1 MTYSLKADSVAL
13 TNMINTLAQGCKPE
27 QIIREL
33 WMNAVE
39 AIVRGTPPGQEPEG
53 EILITRDKENPLKA
67 VFCNSDADPL
77 TKLVV
82 GRHLLSLGSSGNSNT
97 DNFGI
102 GAKIAYLP
110 RNTLGLMYRC
120 RYEMMRF
127 QFGRNDD
134 NIFSLIPETVDIV
147 DDEDNVIGTQMED
160 FVDIESLDEFTM
172 PNSETEVIL
181 LGSTEEED
189 TWKQL
194 CAVAGDGDGKTA
206 PFSGH
211 TIGDWTEQR
220 TWSLPYPG
228 IKTYV
233 SIYDEA
239 GEEVTRRLIRP
250 LKDVIHSD
258 TYPVNGVVELSS
270 GVKAHYFAKKFE
282 NGKKVGDR
290 RRAGYLGV
298 VVGNETYVDTAISPT
313 ARQRYMSQ
321 AGIYTH
327 YKHVGLYFEVPE
339 EMGFYPEANRCR
351 VSRNGDDFPL
361 SDYAEEFRNK
371 MPDSLKQWMSELHTP
386 HNSTIQDEMDKLFR
400 TTPTASST
408 QGVNSSRKTSP
419 TEDLSPNQEKRGT
432 SVSRATRRRKK
443 VRAAGMGTNKTS
455 TAPEYVLQNNGP
467 DSPAVIFDTV
477 NWIVTINQD
486 SALFSHRVAKLA
498 EHRST
503 SADFVKSAVGEA
515 MYESSCR
522 HYLDVRNAYAGK
534 KSIEAIHRDM
544 EEKFD
549 ACYDETRAKHRLSKA
564 MKKLRKAEA
573 AAA

>member
-1 MTYSLKADSVAL
+1 MTYALKADSVAL
-13 TNMINTLAQGCKPE
+13 TTMINKLSSGCKPE

-33 WMNAVE
+33 WMNALE
-39 AIVRGTPPGQEPEG
+39 AIVRGTPPGQEPKG
-53 EILITRDKENPLKA
+53 EILITRDKERPLKA

-77 TKLVV
+77 TKQVV

-120 RYEMMRF
+120 REEMMQF
-127 QFGRNDD
+127 QFGRNND
-134 NIFSLIPETVDIV
+134 NIFSLIPEPVDIV
-147 DDEDNVIGTQMED
+147 DEEDNVTGTQMED
-160 FVDIESLDEFTM
+160 FVDISLDEFTM
-172 PNSETEVIL
+172 SNSETEVLL

-194 CAVAGDGDGKTA
+194 CAVAGVGDGRTD

-211 TIGDWTEQR
+211 TIADWLEQR
-220 TWSLPYPG
+220 IWNLPYPG
-228 IKTYV
+228 IKTHV
-233 SIYDEA
+233 SIYNEA
-239 GEEVTRRLIRP
+239 GEEVKKRLLRP

-258 TYPVNGVVELSS
+258 TYPVNGVTELSS
-270 GVKAHYFAKKFE
+270 GVKVHYFAKRFE
-282 NGKKVGDR
+282 SGKKVGDR
-290 RRAGYLGV
+290 RRAGYLGIAL
-298 VVGNETYVDTAISPT
+298 GGETYVDTAISPT

-321 AGIYTH
+321 AGVYTH
-327 YKHVGLYFEVPE
+327 YKHVGLYFELPDKLGFCPE
-339 EMGFYPEANRCR
+339 PSRCR

-371 MPDSLKQWMSELHTP
+371 MPDNLKQWMSELHTP
-386 HNSTIQDEMDKLFR
+386 HNSTIQDEMNKLFR
-400 TTPTASST
+400 ATPTASST
-408 QGVNSSRKTSP
+408 QETSSSRKTSP
-419 TEDLSPNQEKRGT
+419 TEGLSPNQEKRGT
-432 SVSRATRRRKK
+432 SANRAPRRRKK
-443 VRAAGMGTNKTS
+443 VSAAGMGTNKTS
-455 TAPEYVLQNNGP
+455 TAPEYVLQNNGS

-477 NWIVTINQD
+477 NWIVTVNQD

-498 EHRST
+498 GWKAT
-503 SADFVKSAVGEA
+503 SANFVQTAVGET

-522 HYLDVRNAYAGK
+522 HYIDVRDAYRGS

-549 ACYDETRAKHRLSKA
+549 ACYDETRAKYRLSRA
-564 MKKLRKAEA
+564 MTKIQRTEA